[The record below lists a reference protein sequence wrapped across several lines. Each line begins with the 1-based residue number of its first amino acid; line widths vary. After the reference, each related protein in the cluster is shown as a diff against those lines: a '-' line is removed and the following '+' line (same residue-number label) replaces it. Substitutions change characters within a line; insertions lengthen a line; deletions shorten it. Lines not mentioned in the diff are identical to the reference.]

1 MEPRRVSVAA
11 HYKLPWLLTSFARI
25 LDYGSKGLAT
35 RFLWRI
41 FCGPIKFKVPPR
53 EADFYKETEQ
63 EKIRT
68 KSASREIMLYRIPN
82 DGNKVLFVHGWNG
95 RSSQFYR
102 IIDLLSDRGY
112 DITAVDLPGHGRSS
126 RSITNLPEITDLI
139 SEITESRGPYHGIV
153 CHSFGGVA
161 ALNSIRFGASFEK
174 LVLISPGIYEIKP
187 MFKTFVGLF
196 GLDEEYYADRL
207 FDLAE
212 SLYGTSPGEFGPD
225 RFSKEIETE
234 TLIVH
239 CEDDKE
245 AMKEIALALHGEM
258 QNSELHLTEGLGHR
272 RILRDEKVADMVL
285 NFLQTSVQ

>member
-1 MEPRRVSVAA
+1 MEPKKVSVAA
-11 HYKLPWLLTSFARI
+11 HYKLPWFLTSFARI
-25 LDYGSKGLAT
+25 LDYCSKRLAT

-41 FCGPIKFKVPPR
+41 FRGPIKFKTPSR
-53 EADFYKETEQ
+53 EAEFYKKTEQ
-63 EKIRT
+63 KKIQAKSTT
-68 KSASREIMLYRIPN
+68 KGIMLYRIPN

-95 RSSQFYR
+95 RSSQFFR
-102 IIDLLSDRGY
+102 IIELLSDSGY
-112 DITAVDLPGHGRSS
+112 DITAFDLPGHGRST
-126 RSITNLPEITDLI
+126 RSTTNLPEITDLI
-139 SEITESRGPYHGIV
+139 SEVTKSRGPYHGIV

-161 ALNSIRFGASFEK
+161 ALNAVRLGATFEK

-212 SLYGTSPGEFGPD
+212 SLFGASPGEFGLD
-225 RFSKEIETE
+225 RFSKQIEMD

-245 AMKEIALALHGEM
+245 ASKEIASSLHSDM
-258 QNSELHLTEGLGHR
+258 KNSELYMTKGLGHR
-272 RILRDEKVADMVL
+272 RILRDQKVAEKVM
-285 NFLQTSVQ
+285 NFL

>member
-1 MEPRRVSVAA
+1 MEPRKVSVAA

-153 CHSFGGVA
+153 CHSFGGIA

-174 LVLISPGIYEIKP
+174 LVLISPGSMKSNRCSRP
-187 MFKTFVGLF
+187 SSAF
-196 GLDEEYYADRL
+196 LDWMRNTMQIGCST
-207 FDLAE
+207 
-212 SLYGTSPGEFGPD
+212 SLSRYTVPALGVWLGP
-225 RFSKEIETE
+225 
-234 TLIVH
+234 L
-239 CEDDKE
+239 
-245 AMKEIALALHGEM
+245 L
-258 QNSELHLTEGLGHR
+258 
-272 RILRDEKVADMVL
+272 
-285 NFLQTSVQ
+285 